1 MRYLYKNTETM
12 KLLDKILNWF
22 KKPKKDT
29 TGIKFGWKR
38 DLPDHRDFKFKVS
51 IPVDLPP
58 MVDLRDQCP
67 PVYDQGELG
76 SCTAQALGGAYQ
88 FEEMKQ
94 QMENFVPSRLFIYY
108 NEREM
113 EGTVNEDSGA
123 VIRDGLKTMVD
134 KGVCD
139 ETLWPYKECKFKTKP
154 SSDCYK
160 TALDNQV
167 LQYLR
172 ISPHNLYDVKQ
183 CLALGYPIVFGFTV
197 FESMMT
203 PEVASTGIVPVP
215 KINEQPVGGH
225 AVLAVGYDD
234 SKRAL
239 IVRNSWGTRWGIN
252 GYFYLPYEF
261 VNDQN
266 MSADYWSIRLVE

>member
-1 MRYLYKNTETM
+1 MN
-12 KLLDKILNWF
+12 LLQRFINLF
-22 KKPKKDT
+22 KKEKKVQPSV
-29 TGIKFGWKR
+29 KFGWKR
-38 DLPDHRDFKFKVS
+38 DLPDPRDFKFKVTV
-51 IPVDLPP
+51 PHDLPP
-58 MVDLRDQCP
+58 IVDLRPQCP
-67 PVYDQGELG
+67 AEVYDQGDLG
-76 SCTAQALGGAYQ
+76 SCTANALGGAFQ
-88 FEEMKQ
+88 FEQMKQ
-94 QMENFVPSRLFIYY
+94 NKAANWVPSRLFIYY